1 MEKVRREQSNT
12 LGKLKEN
19 VENFSDAMNSDTIN
33 KVVEAVLSRSH
44 DFIGLS

>member
-12 LGKLKEN
+12 LGKLKED
-19 VENFSDAMNSDTIN
+19 VENFSDVMDSDTIN
-33 KVVEAVLSRSH
+33 KVVEAVLSKSH

>member
-12 LGKLKEN
+12 LGKLKEDI
-19 VENFSDAMNSDTIN
+19 ENFSDAMDSDTIN

-44 DFIGLS
+44 DCKGLS

>member
-1 MEKVRREQSNT
+1 MEKVRREQSTT
-12 LGKLKEN
+12 LGKLKED
-19 VENFSDAMNSDTIN
+19 VENFSDAMDSDTIN

>member
-19 VENFSDAMNSDTIN
+19 VENFSDAMNSDTIT
-33 KVVEAVLSRSH
+33 KVVEAVLSRSY